1 MGKREDNLI
10 KLRLSAHLKLMTLY
24 VSQGVKREN
33 ASKEAYKNI
42 KGLKE
47 KELRSIL
54 YDVERA

>member
-10 KLRLSAHLKLMTLY
+10 KLRLSVHLKIMTLY
-24 VSQGVKREN
+24 VGQGVKREN

-42 KGLKE
+42 KGKNE

-54 YDVERA
+54 YDVLRA